1 MTDSG
6 KAKILVVED
15 EPGLLEV
22 LALNLRAS
30 GYQAVTAADGLEA
43 LRRFEEEKPN
53 LVTLD
58 LNMPTISGF
67 RLLRLFKGSDEKV
80 PVIVI
85 TAFSYE
91 EAEEVVRAGADDFI
105 TKPIN
110 FDQLISKIERALGR
124 SAESA

>member
-1 MTDSG
+1 
-6 KAKILVVED
+6 
-15 EPGLLEV
+15 
-22 LALNLRAS
+22 
-30 GYQAVTAADGLEA
+30 
-43 LRRFEEEKPN
+43 
-53 LVTLD
+53 
-58 LNMPTISGF
+58 
-67 RLLRLFKGSDEKV
+67 LRLFKGSDEKV